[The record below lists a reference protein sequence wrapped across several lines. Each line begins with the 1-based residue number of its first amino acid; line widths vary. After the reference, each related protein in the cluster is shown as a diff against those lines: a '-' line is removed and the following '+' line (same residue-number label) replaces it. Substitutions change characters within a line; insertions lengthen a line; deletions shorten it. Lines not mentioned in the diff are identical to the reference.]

1 MMRETRSVYSLVA
14 KAGVAMDLKIKDVA
28 ELLSVSETTIRRWL
42 SDGKIPAYRINHQY
56 RFSRI
61 EIENWMMRCKL
72 KSPESGASAFNET
85 QIYPPVQEL
94 DAQEATSRGGMHH
107 FCLYRAVNQGDVFS
121 TIPGTTKEELIR
133 GTTKAIAQK
142 LNVDAEVLAE
152 LLIDRE
158 KLMPTALNNGM
169 AVPHTRDFLRK
180 GPLDMVFVVYPKEPI
195 EYGALDGKPVHA
207 LFFLFASN
215 DKGHLQLLAK
225 LAHLGSSPKALE
237 FLKTKPGKKELLDFL
252 RGWEGQ
258 IRTVN

>member
-1 MMRETRSVYSLVA
+1 
-14 KAGVAMDLKIKDVA
+14 MDLKIKDVA

-42 SDGKIPAYRINHQY
+42 IDGKIPAYRINHQY

-61 EIENWMMRCKL
+61 EIENWMMGCKL
-72 KSPESGASAFNET
+72 KPQEEGPSLFHEK
-85 QIYPPVQEL
+85 QIYPPLE
-94 DAQEATSRGGMHH
+94 DAHEISTRSSGGMQH
-107 FCLYRAVNQGDVFS
+107 FCLYRAIHQGDVFTNIS
-121 TIPGTTKEELIR
+121 GKTKEEMIR

-142 LNVDAEVLAE
+142 LNVDAEVLSE

-158 KLMPTALNNGM
+158 EMMPTALNNGI

-195 EYGALDGKPVHA
+195 EYGALDKKPVHA

-225 LAHLGSSPKALE
+225 LAHLGSNAKALD
-237 FLKTKPGKKELLDFL
+237 FLRTKPNKKELLDYI
-252 RGWEGQ
+252 RNWEGQ
-258 IRTVN
+258 DPIR